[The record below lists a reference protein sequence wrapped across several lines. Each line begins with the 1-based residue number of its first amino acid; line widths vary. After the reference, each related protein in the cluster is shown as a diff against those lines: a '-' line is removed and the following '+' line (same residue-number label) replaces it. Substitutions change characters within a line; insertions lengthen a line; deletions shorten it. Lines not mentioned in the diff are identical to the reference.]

1 MTVADRFAGV
11 GLEPEAAQQV
21 FRAVLN
27 SFSRPGLPHRLPST
41 GFPPALLPA
50 LALADLETGVAVL
63 DGADAEWGE
72 ILTVATGATEVSA
85 DSARFVT
92 VLRSATPGDLGN
104 AARGTALSPESA
116 ATVVCAVP
124 SLTGGTT
131 VTLEG
136 PGVRET
142 GVIAPRGFD
151 ENLWRARNEAVSA
164 FPAGIDVLLVAD
176 DGTMLGLPRTT
187 GVLIER
193 ES

>member
-1 MTVADRFAGV
+1 M
-11 GLEPEAAQQV
+11 
-21 FRAVLN
+21 
-27 SFSRPGLPHRLPST
+27 
-41 GFPPALLPA
+41 
-50 LALADLETGVAVL
+50 
-63 DGADAEWGE
+63 
-72 ILTVATGATEVSA
+72 SA

-92 VLRSATPGDLGN
+92 VLRSATPPGDLGN

-142 GVIAPRGFD
+142 EVIAPPRGFD

-176 DGTMLGLPRTT
+176 DGTVLGLPRTT

>member
-1 MTVADRFAGV
+1 VGI

-27 SFSRPGLPHRLPST
+27 AFSRPGLPQALPAA

-63 DGADAEWGE
+63 EGDDTEWRE
-72 ILTVATGATEVSA
+72 VLAVATGAPESPA

-92 VLRSATPGDLGN
+92 VLRQVTPGDLLS
-104 AARGTALSPESA
+104 AARGTALAPESA
-116 ATVVCAVP
+116 ATVICAVR

-131 VTLEG
+131 VTLTG
-136 PGVRET
+136 PGIRGTE
-142 GVIAPRGFD
+142 VIAPLDLD
-151 ENLWRARNEAVSA
+151 ENHWHARNEAASS

-176 DGTMLGLPRTT
+176 GGTVLGVPRTT
-187 GVLIER
+187 GVHIER
-193 ES
+193 EN